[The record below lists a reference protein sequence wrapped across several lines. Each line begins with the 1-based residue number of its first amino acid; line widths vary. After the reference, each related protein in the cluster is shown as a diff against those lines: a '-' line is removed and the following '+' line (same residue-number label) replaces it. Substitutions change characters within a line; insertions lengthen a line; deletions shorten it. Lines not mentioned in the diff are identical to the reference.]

1 MVCVLSNRDIY
12 KIENSEFVSF
22 KEQEMEQLPKIFIN
36 SIRKKVRKDKHVFL
50 LADIYTE
57 IEQEMIKR
65 FKNENKE

>member
-1 MVCVLSNRDIY
+1 
-12 KIENSEFVSF
+12 
-22 KEQEMEQLPKIFIN
+22 MEQLPKIFIN

>member
-12 KIENSEFVSF
+12 KFENSEFVSF